1 MKIAIALTGRS
12 HLLNVARAL
21 INCGHEVT
29 FYTCIPKSR
38 CKKFGL
44 PPQYVV
50 SLCPI
55 LGWLFIYRKIKR
67 PEFRNRILS
76 ILDYCVD
83 RVVARLL
90 KPCDV
95 FIGASAV
102 MVKSARVAKRKYGAM
117 IICDCG
123 TKHVLE
129 QDRVL
134 RFVPNAQRIYK
145 TTIERE
151 LANYQFAD
159 YITVASYHAFNSF
172 VKQGVPPE
180 KLFRNP
186 YGVNFSIFGPT
197 SKPKEEEAYDVILVG
212 AWRYIKGVDLLTE
225 VCLEMGLKLLHVGPV
240 FPNTPMPDSP
250 LFTHIDPVDEKDLV
264 HYYAKAKVFVLPSRA
279 EGLAMV
285 LVQAVMTGLPIVFS
299 KDTGG
304 QDVKELVD
312 PKSEYMIQ
320 MQEFS
325 KKELM
330 RCIRQAIDVSA
341 SQKEGRIRSYI
352 SKEAV
357 QNLSWDRY
365 GEWYNNFLN
374 NAIKIRQDA

>member
-1 MKIAIALTGRS
+1 
-12 HLLNVARAL
+12 
-21 INCGHEVT
+21 
-29 FYTCIPKSR
+29 
-38 CKKFGL
+38 
-44 PPQYVV
+44 
-50 SLCPI
+50 
-55 LGWLFIYRKIKR
+55 
-67 PEFRNRILS
+67 
-76 ILDYCVD
+76 
-83 RVVARLL
+83 
-90 KPCDV
+90 
-95 FIGASAV
+95 
-102 MVKSARVAKRKYGAM
+102 M